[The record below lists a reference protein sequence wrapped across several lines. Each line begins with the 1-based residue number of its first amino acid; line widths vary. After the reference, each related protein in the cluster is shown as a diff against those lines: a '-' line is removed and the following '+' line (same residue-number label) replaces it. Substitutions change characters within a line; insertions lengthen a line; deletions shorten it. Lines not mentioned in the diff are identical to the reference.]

1 MKFVRK
7 AVVLLLAAAM
17 LFSFCAC
24 ASGAEKTV
32 LFSYE
37 GTDFYSGTFSYMLSS
52 EKAYYEQQ
60 FAYINYYYS
69 GANLGWSSVL
79 DEETGMTYADAV
91 WESLVLNAKRMVIV
105 NHLLKQYNL
114 KLTDESAVSTIEGYI
129 EQDMEDYGDGN
140 EYGLNLFYADYGV
153 DIDMVRDYYLNNAS
167 LSVLRDY
174 LYGDNGIQKIAADA
188 VRESFDEQYYKV
200 ESIFFN
206 YYTDTGS
213 TTLKTP
219 EGVTDEAI
227 AEYFKENYVK
237 VRHILFKTIDD
248 SRNPLPDDQ
257 IAVKKAEAQELY
269 DRIVAGETTFDD
281 NYSKS
286 EDGGSTTYPDGYV
299 FTYDEMV
306 EEFEEAAFEMEVGEY
321 RLVETSNGWHI
332 MCKEELEDDDIEGTS
347 ISGSTKIETACKT
360 ALTKKLIGEHTI
372 IISLMNGITSEEI
385 ISARY
390 PHKTVIPCVAIGMD
404 AMRSGTELS
413 YVNKGLLQVGITD
426 EKMRPSLKAV
436 DAFLTKTG
444 IPHTVESDIMH
455 AMWNKFMIN
464 VGINQA
470 CMIYDSPY
478 GGIMSSPEKRAS
490 LTRAMREVIALSK
503 AEGTNITEDD
513 FNAAMELFNKLDK
526 NSYPSMHQD
535 FKAKRKSEVELF
547 AGTVRN
553 LAAKHGIPVHENDFY
568 YKRITEIESAY

>member
-37 GTDFYSGTFSYMLSS
+37 GTDFYSGTFSYMLSE
-52 EKAYYEQQ
+52 EKAFYEQQ
-60 FAYINYYYS
+60 FAYINSYYN
-69 GANLGWSSVL
+69 GLNLGWSSVL
-79 DEETGMTYADAV
+79 DEETGMTYAEAI
-91 WESLVLNAKRMVIV
+91 WENLVLNAKRMVV
-105 NHLLKQYNL
+105 VESLLQKFNL
-114 KLTDESAVSTIEGYI
+114 ELTDESAASAVEGYI
-129 EQDMEDYGDGN
+129 QQDMEDYGDGN
-140 EYGLNLFYADYGV
+140 EYGLNLYYADYGA
-153 DIDMVRDYYLNNAS
+153 DIDMVRDFLYNNVK

-188 VRESFDEQYYKV
+188 VRESFNEQYYKV
-200 ESIFFN
+200 ESIYFN

-213 TTLKTP
+213 TTLKTL
-219 EGVTDEAI
+219 EGVTDETV

-332 MCKEELEDDDIEGTS
+332 MCREELKDDDIDGTS
-347 ISGSTKIETACKT
+347 ISGSTKIKTACKT
-360 ALTKKLIGEHTI
+360 ALTKKLIGEQAAAHYEKI
-372 IISLMNGITSEEI
+372 KSGEAEF
-385 ISARY
+385 AD
-390 PHKTVIPCVAIGMD
+390 GGDD
-404 AMRSGTELS
+404 AEFE
-413 YVNKGLLQVGITD
+413 YN
-426 EKMRPSLKAV
+426 
-436 DAFLTKTG
+436 
-444 IPHTVESDIMH
+444 
-455 AMWNKFMIN
+455 
-464 VGINQA
+464 
-470 CMIYDSPY
+470 
-478 GGIMSSPEKRAS
+478 
-490 LTRAMREVIALSK
+490 
-503 AEGTNITEDD
+503 
-513 FNAAMELFNKLDK
+513 
-526 NSYPSMHQD
+526 
-535 FKAKRKSEVELF
+535 
-547 AGTVRN
+547 AGTVFKSGEGDKAIEKAALELKTGETALVTVDKYGVYIIKRVDTN
-553 LAAKHGIPVHENDFY
+553 EEDFNSKYSAVESTLIDEAYVEYLDSFVDSVTVNEEELAKYDINTAKALG
-568 YKRITEIESAY
+568 SA

>member
-1 MKFVRK
+1 MRV
-7 AVVLLLAAAM
+7 
-17 LFSFCAC
+17 
-24 ASGAEKTV
+24 GGGKTV

-69 GANLGWSSVL
+69 GATSAGSSVL

-200 ESIFFN
+200 DVDLFQLLYRHRQHHAQN
-206 YYTDTGS
+206 ARGRDR
-213 TTLKTP
+213 
-219 EGVTDEAI
+219 EAI

-360 ALTKKLIGEHTI
+360 ALTKKLIGEQAAAFYEQI
-372 IISLMNGITSEEI
+372 KSGEAEF
-385 ISARY
+385 AD
-390 PHKTVIPCVAIGMD
+390 GGDD
-404 AMRSGTELS
+404 AAYAYE
-413 YVNKGLLQVGITD
+413 
-426 EKMRPSLKAV
+426 
-436 DAFLTKTG
+436 
-444 IPHTVESDIMH
+444 
-455 AMWNKFMIN
+455 
-464 VGINQA
+464 
-470 CMIYDSPY
+470 
-478 GGIMSSPEKRAS
+478 
-490 LTRAMREVIALSK
+490 
-503 AEGTNITEDD
+503 
-513 FNAAMELFNKLDK
+513 
-526 NSYPSMHQD
+526 
-535 FKAKRKSEVELF
+535 
-547 AGTVRN
+547 AGTVIQDRRERR
-553 LAAKHGIPVHENDFY
+553 G
-568 YKRITEIESAY
+568 S